1 MALPDA
7 RDAAARLGK
16 GQGAAWLL
24 GRLIALWPA
33 AVVVAIAGAAHAVN
47 MFRAPMYDDDEG
59 LYMQQAWSFATSGKL
74 SPYTYF
80 YDHPPL
86 GWLTIAGW
94 AKLSGG
100 FMAFGASVNSG
111 RALMLIVHIGAAA
124 LLWGVARRA
133 GGSRWAATLA
143 VGVFALSPFQILY
156 GREVLLDNLAV
167 FWTLL
172 ALWLMLRERLSLAAA
187 GVSGAVLGIGLLN
200 KEIVGLLIPG
210 MLLLLWDRFDAQK
223 RRKGLA
229 VWLVAALA
237 VAALYPLRALA
248 VGEFF
253 PQDSFLNYNAGP
265 HPSLLTGIR
274 YQLERARD
282 LGVLGAGSEFWNAA
296 RIWWRVD
303 PALAV
308 ASAAA
313 IPCGALLWR
322 RTRDAL
328 GFAVM
333 LGVFMLFLGRGG
345 AVYDFWLLP
354 AVPLIAVLLAL
365 AADAVAD
372 AEWRGVAAR
381 AGPAVRRAVVPA
393 GAALLAVVVVTAV
406 VRVPAYARSYDRA
419 FTQNQTAPERQAIDW
434 INGNV
439 DRRAVIVT
447 DNYAWVDLRGYANA
461 ESFWRIDSEPS
472 LRDDLLRGNGRNIDY
487 VVLTP
492 VMKDALAGGKLPLV
506 AAAAANAQPVAR
518 FERDGMWVE
527 ILKVNK

>member
-1 MALPDA
+1 MALPEA
-7 RDAAARLGK
+7 REAAARRGE
-16 GQGAAWLL
+16 GRAAGWLL
-24 GRLIALWPA
+24 GRLTALWPVVA
-33 AVVVAIAGAAHAVN
+33 VVAIAGAAHAAN

-86 GWLTIAGW
+86 GWLTIAAW

-100 FMAFGASVNSG
+100 FTTFGASVNSG
-111 RALMLIVHIGAAA
+111 RALMLIAHIGAAA

-133 GGSRWAATLA
+133 GAARWASALA

-187 GVSGAVLGIGLLN
+187 AASGAALGIALLN

-210 MLLLLWDRFDAQK
+210 MLLLLWGRFDAEV
-223 RRKGLA
+223 RWKGLM

-248 VGEFF
+248 IGEFF
-253 PQDSFLNYNAGP
+253 PQGAFLDYRSGP

-274 YQLERARD
+274 YQFERARD
-282 LGVLGAGSEFWNAA
+282 RGVFGAGSEFWDAA

-308 ASAAA
+308 AAGVA
-313 IPCGALLWR
+313 IPFGALLWR

-333 LGVFMLFLGRGG
+333 LGLFMLFLGRGG
-345 AVYDFWLLP
+345 AVFDFWLLP

-372 AEWRGVAAR
+372 AEWRGIAAR
-381 AGPAVRRAVVPA
+381 AGPALRRAAAPA
-393 GAALLAVVVVTAV
+393 GAALLATVVVTAA
-406 VRVPAYARSYDRA
+406 VRAPAYARSYDRV
-419 FTQNQTAPERQAIDW
+419 FTQDQTAPERQAVDW
-434 INGNV
+434 IKANV
-439 DRRAVIVT
+439 SRNAIIVT
-447 DNYAWVDLRGYANA
+447 DNYAWVDLRGYAHA
-461 ESFWRIDSEPS
+461 DSFWRVDSEPS
-472 LRDDLLRGNGRNIDY
+472 IREDLLQGDGRNIDY

-492 VMKDALAGGKLPLV
+492 VMKEALDEGKLPLV
-506 AAAAANAQPVAR
+506 AEAVADAQPAVR

-527 ILKVNK
+527 ILRINK